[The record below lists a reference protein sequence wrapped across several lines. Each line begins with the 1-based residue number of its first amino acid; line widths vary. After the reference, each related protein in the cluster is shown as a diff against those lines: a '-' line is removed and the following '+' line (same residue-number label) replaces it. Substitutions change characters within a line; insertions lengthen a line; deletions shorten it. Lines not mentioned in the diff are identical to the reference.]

1 MVARDELDHL
11 KDLIFVLQC
20 AVNDVTS
27 DLVSSRHTKESLR
40 ELVQWLLEAA
50 EPVTSA
56 SFGSPVVRS

>member
-20 AVNDVTS
+20 AVNDVTN
-27 DLVSSRHTKESLR
+27 DLASSRHTKESLR

-50 EPVTSA
+50 EPVTVA